1 MIHELMQRLLFVPL
15 DRFNK
20 NKAGGEKEEE
30 EITYVV
36 QVSKHGIKTWNR
48 IHVNVVP
55 RFMNK
60 PKTAET
66 ISEFRIHVQEVSNDA
81 IQIDDHVVIDGRL
94 NELSTH
100 WRLTMQQ
107 VSSSSW

>member
-1 MIHELMQRLLFVPL
+1 MTVST
-15 DRFNK
+15 K
-20 NKAGGEKEEE
+20 NKTGGEEKEEEE

-66 ISEFRIHVQEVSNDA
+66 ISEFRIHVQEVTNDA
-81 IQIDDHVVIDGRL
+81 IQINDHVVIDGRL

-100 WRLTMQQ
+100 WPLMMQQ